1 MKQLLALAA
10 IGGLSWWIWKTVTAA
25 PEITVVEKKYPTAI
39 GPGLTGATNVAKI
52 ETVDPGDG
60 EIYRRWP
67 TNYDQPMGEFAR
79 NTW

>member
-1 MKQLLALAA
+1 MKQLLAVAA
-10 IGGLSWWIWKTVTAA
+10 IGGLGWWIWKTVTAA

-52 ETVDPGDG
+52 ETVDNGNG
-60 EIYRRWP
+60 GIRRRW
-67 TNYDQPMGEFAR
+67 NIDYDQPMGAFAR